1 MKSQIQWDMEIEY
14 KYNAIVERK
23 LTTPP
28 QTTCSHAYCFSQ
40 GREKSERD
48 YLAKIMSA

>member
-23 LTTPP
+23 LTPP
-28 QTTCSHAYCFSQ
+28 RKLRAVMLIVSR
-40 GREKSERD
+40 REARNPSETIWQKS
-48 YLAKIMSA
+48 